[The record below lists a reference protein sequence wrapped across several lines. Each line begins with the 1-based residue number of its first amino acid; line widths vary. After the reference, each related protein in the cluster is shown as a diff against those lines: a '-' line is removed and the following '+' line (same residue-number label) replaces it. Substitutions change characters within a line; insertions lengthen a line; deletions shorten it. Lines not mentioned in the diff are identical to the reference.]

1 MANSI
6 LDKIKQI
13 INESQDSNVDSNTE
27 LNEAA
32 QEILT
37 GPGVEDSKKA
47 QNATSAGQAKLKDM
61 NASAASGDT
70 GTLKDSQKSAKPTAS
85 LPGTKSVSE
94 AKKDEDEDD
103 DKDTKKKSSDDDS
116 EDEDEKTV
124 KEAKDDSEEDEDED
138 SEEDDAEDKAEA
150 KKKKKVEEEAAIQEH
165 INALFSGDTTLTE
178 EFKTKAKTIFE
189 AALQERENYIREE
202 LTEEYENDVAAAVA
216 DNLNNIVE
224 QLDQYLDYVA
234 EEWLKENKLESES
247 GLRSEIA
254 ESFILGLKN
263 LFVEH
268 NIEVPEES
276 VNVYEELTARVE
288 ELESKLNEELNK
300 NIALSNQLSEQSKKD
315 IVSTY
320 FDGLSVAQVDKFKKL
335 AEDIAFTT
343 LDEYKSKLQTIKESY
358 FTKKISA
365 PATKKV
371 DDLTPDESGN
381 TAPEYSTEEM
391 RVLVENLNR
400 FKK

>member
-1 MANSI
+1 MSNRI

-13 INESQDSNVDSNTE
+13 IESQEVDNDSNTE

-61 NASAASGDT
+61 NASNASGDT
-70 GTLKDSQKSAKPTAS
+70 GTLKEPQKSVKPTAT
-85 LPGTKSVSE
+85 LPGTKAVSE
-94 AKKDEDEDD
+94 AKKDDEEDEE
-103 DKDTKKKSSDDDS
+103 DTKKKSSDEDS
-116 EDEDEKTV
+116 EDDEDKKTV
-124 KEAKDDSEEDEDED
+124 KEAKSEDEESEENED

-150 KKKKKVEEEAAIQEH
+150 KKKKKVEEEAAIAEH

-202 LTEEYENDVAAAVA
+202 LTEEYENDVASAVA
-216 DNLNNIVE
+216 ENLNNIVE

-234 EEWLKENKLESES
+234 EEWLKENKLEAET

-276 VNVYEELTARVE
+276 VNVYEELAAKVE
-288 ELESKLNEELNK
+288 ELETKLNEELNK

-335 AEDIAFTT
+335 AEDIAFTN

-358 FTKKISA
+358 FTKKTST
-365 PATKKV
+365 PTTKKV

-381 TAPEYSTEEM
+381 TTPEYSTEDM
-391 RVLVENLNR
+391 RMLVENLNR